1 MKKSYFVALVLS
13 VIGTLFLGIGM
24 CMSLLPEWQL
34 FHQGIILGVIGL
46 LVLLITVIIFRKME
60 HKAPVRITGKGL
72 LSVLLGIAGVLGLG
86 VGMCLTMV
94 YNQFILGIF
103 IGIAGIALLL
113 GLIPL
118 CKGLK

>member
-1 MKKSYFVALVLS
+1 M
-13 VIGTLFLGIGM
+13 
-24 CMSLLPEWQL
+24 
-34 FHQGIILGVIGL
+34 
-46 LVLLITVIIFRKME
+46 VLLITVIIFRKME

-72 LSVLLGIAGVLGLG
+72 LRVLLGIAGVLGLG

-94 YNQFILGIF
+94 YNQFILGII